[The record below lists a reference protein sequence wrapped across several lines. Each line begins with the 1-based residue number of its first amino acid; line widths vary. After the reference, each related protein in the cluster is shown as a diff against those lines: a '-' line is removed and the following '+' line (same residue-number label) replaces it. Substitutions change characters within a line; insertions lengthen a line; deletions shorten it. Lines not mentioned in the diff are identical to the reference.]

1 VPRRAPRPRSAF
13 SPTLARTVVAS
24 AAAFTAAALTVLV
37 PAILAPAQASAQ
49 SAVHYVALGD
59 SYSSGLGAGS
69 YISSSGSCDQSSKAY
84 PALWDAA
91 NQPAS
96 YVSETC
102 AGATTATVL
111 SSQLSAL
118 SAATTLVSITIG
130 GNDVGF
136 SSVMETCVLLP
147 TSSCLS
153 AVQHAESLTA
163 TQLPGELDSVL
174 NAIRA
179 DAPNARVVVL
189 DYPELYDLSRSSSCI
204 GLSTIDRT
212 NLNQGADQLDSQI
225 QAAAVRHGDVFADVR
240 NAFSGHEICDSS
252 SWLHSVN
259 ILDVS
264 ESYHPTASGQ
274 SGAYYPVFSSL
285 AG

>member
-1 VPRRAPRPRSAF
+1 MPRRAPRPRSAF

>member
-1 VPRRAPRPRSAF
+1 VRHRAPRPRSA
-13 SPTLARTVVAS
+13 AS
-24 AAAFTAAALTVLV
+24 ALVAGAAALAAAALPMLV
-37 PAILAPAQASAQ
+37 PAQASAQ

-59 SYSSGLGAGS
+59 SYSSGVGAGN
-69 YISSSGSCDQSSKAY
+69 YIGSSGSCDQSTNAY
-84 PALWDAA
+84 PALWNTA

-96 YVSETC
+96 YVSEAC
-102 AGATTATVL
+102 SGATTATVL

-118 SAATTLVSITIG
+118 SAATTLVSITVG

-136 SSVMETCVLLP
+136 SSVMETCVLEF
-147 TSSCLS
+147 TSRCVS
-153 AVQHAESLTA
+153 AVNNAESLMTS
-163 TQLPGELDSVL
+163 QLPGELDAVL
-174 NAIRA
+174 NAIKA

-189 DYPELYDLSRSSSCI
+189 DYPDLYDLTKSSSCI
-204 GLSTIDRT
+204 GLSTTDRT
-212 NLNQGADQLDSQI
+212 DLNNGANELDSQI
-225 QAAAVRHGDVFADVR
+225 QAAAARHGDVFADVR

-259 ILDVS
+259 FLDVS

-274 SGAYYPVFSSL
+274 SGAYEPVFSEN